1 MSLKSLAENLSIRNK
16 LLAAF
21 IVILALVA
29 ALGFTAVARLT
40 TLSSTVQSLTEDSM
54 VGLDELSAMREGLL
68 RYRLAVARY
77 ITSGNIS
84 PEFDKAAEKALAT
97 YREHEAKYS
106 PTVVAS
112 EEQKIYAEVR
122 GGMQAYLDAAAPA
135 VFLYRA
141 GKPKEAWDLYVSNEG
156 VTKGEAVDAALG
168 RDIQYN
174 KDVANGLT
182 AQADKDYKSGYWVVV
197 GLLAAVVF
205 VATGIGYFL
214 VRSIARPLVRA
225 AEVLGQL
232 ARRDYDFVLR
242 QAHRGDEIGAL
253 SRAMDALRGSLQ
265 DADRLAA
272 EQEAAQAAKL
282 RRQAAVEQHTQTF
295 CDSISGFMA
304 SLAASTEALRKAAT
318 SMSTAADSVHE
329 QAMITSTDAA
339 KSSQDLT
346 AVAAAIEELNSSVGE
361 ISRQL
366 AEASQVAQQAA
377 QRAET
382 SQGTMQGLSEA
393 TARIGDVVHLISDIA
408 GQTNLLAL
416 NATIEAARA
425 GEAGKGF
432 AVVAGEVKSL
442 ASQTSKATSEIA
454 SQIDNVRGATDGAVS
469 AMADIGEIITR
480 MNGVA
485 AAISA
490 AVEEQSSTTREIAS
504 NVHAVAAATA
514 GAAQAMEHV
523 VAEAKNAGGV
533 SRDVLEGA
541 ANIGGEA
548 DRLRVQV
555 DQFLATIR
563 EDPAGER
570 PAA

>member
-16 LLAAF
+16 LLVAF

-29 ALGFTAVARLT
+29 ALGFTAVARLA

-84 PEFDKAAEKALAT
+84 PEFDKAAAKALAI

-106 PTVVAS
+106 PTVVAP

-122 GGMQAYLDAAAPA
+122 GGMQAYLDATAPA
-135 VFLYRA
+135 VSLYRA
-141 GKPKEAWDLYVSNEG
+141 GKPKEAWDLYLSNEG

-197 GLLAAVVF
+197 GLLAAVVL

-232 ARRDYDFVLR
+232 ARRDYDFALR

-253 SRAMDALRGSLQ
+253 SRAMDSLRGSLQ
-265 DADRLAA
+265 EADRLAA
-272 EQEAAQAAKL
+272 GQEAAQAAKL
-282 RRQAAVEQHTQTF
+282 RRQAAVEQHTKVF
-295 CDSISGFMA
+295 GDSISGFMA
-304 SLAASTEALRKAAT
+304 SLAASTEAMRKAAT
-318 SMSTAADSVHE
+318 SMSAAADSVHE
-329 QAMITSTDAA
+329 QAEITSTDAA

-346 AVAAAIEELNSSVGE
+346 AVAAAVEELNSSVGE

-469 AMADIGEIITR
+469 AMAEIAEIITR

-555 DQFLATIR
+555 DQFLATVR
-563 EDPAGER
+563 EDSAGER